1 MVLLLTG
8 DGDLASDVVV
18 NVLDN
23 LKHPFFRINSF
34 DLLEEDFNISV
45 SNNKKSLIV
54 RGNEIDISS
63 VGAVWYRKFGFFRKS
78 KVYNHI
84 KERFGGDF
92 ADNISK
98 EFSSVLGGV
107 VGLLK
112 NKEWLTS
119 PDAINLNKLE
129 VLLEAKEVGMDI
141 PDSHILTSKSVFN
154 KEEAFNAFI
163 TKSIKDPWIIRNMKD
178 LSDIYT
184 MFTSVIDHN
193 DIAEMPTSYFP
204 SLIQR
209 KIDKEYEVRVFFL
222 IRKFYS
228 MAIFSQSDDQTKVDF
243 RRYNWN
249 IPNRT
254 IPYLLP
260 KEIEKKLMKLVKKL
274 KLNCCSIDLIKGKDG
289 KYYFLEIN
297 PTGQFG
303 MVDFP
308 CNYNLHYNV
317 AKTLADLDKK
327 ALA

>member
-1 MVLLLTG
+1 MVLILTG

-23 LKHPFFRINSF
+23 LKHPFLRINSF
-34 DLLEEDFNISV
+34 DLLEEDFHISV
-45 SNNKKSLIV
+45 SNSKKSFFV

-78 KVYNHI
+78 KVYSSI
-84 KERFGGDF
+84 RERFGSDF

-98 EFSSVLGGV
+98 EFSAILGSV

-112 NKEWLTS
+112 DKQWLTY
-119 PDAINLNKLE
+119 PDAININKLE
-129 VLLEAKEVGMDI
+129 VLLEAKKVGLDI
-141 PDSHILTSKSVFN
+141 PDSQIVTSKSTFD
-154 KEEAFNAFI
+154 KENVSNAFI

-178 LSDIYT
+178 HADIYT
-184 MFTSVIDHN
+184 MFTSVIDGN
-193 DIAEMPTSYFP
+193 YISEMPSSFFP
-204 SLIQR
+204 SLVQK

-228 MAIFSQSDDQTKVDF
+228 MAIFSQMDDQTKVDF

-249 IPNRT
+249 VPNRT

-317 AKTLADLDKK
+317 AKTLVEMDKK
-327 ALA
+327 AMA